1 MSIHLLEQTAAVE
14 GAPDGTRTMNQGL
27 NNRTVRLSGATI
39 KEIVCA
45 KCRATYAITVNR
57 TVEGY
62 GTSLYNADDEGA
74 MKRANE
80 NAQANLKNSLENAVE
95 LAPCP
100 NCGAYQPAMVAFLKG
115 AHLKWLYLPAAVF
128 LIAGAFAGFLAY
140 LQSSSVMMYSA
151 GALILAGVG
160 LIVFRLWA
168 ASTLD
173 PNAGDPKERIELG
186 QRLVL
191 FKKDARHATQ
201 HLNAVVAPGEPPAM
215 PFAVA
220 ADPEIKDEMYVYA
233 LERLVK
239 GQPSRDVRKSI
250 IEAGYKPSQ
259 ADQIVQ
265 TALRYQR
272 EQEEQAQLAAR
283 AYKAAGPRN
292 MVIGGII
299 CLVGIVVTVGT
310 MAMAGEGGGRFIL
323 AWGAIV
329 CGAIQFFRGLMQS
342 RSA

>member
-1 MSIHLLEQTAAVE
+1 M
-14 GAPDGTRTMNQGL
+14 MNQGL
-27 NNRTVRLSGATI
+27 NNRMVRLSGTTI

-45 KCRATYAITVNR
+45 KCRTTYAFTVNR

-80 NAQANLKNSLENAVE
+80 SAQANLKHSLENAIE

-100 NCGAYQPAMVAFLKG
+100 NCGAYQPAMVAFLKN
-115 AHLKWLYLPAAVF
+115 AHLKWLYLPAAAF
-128 LIAGAFAGFLAY
+128 LVAGVFAGFLTY
-140 LQSSSVMMYSA
+140 VQSTPVVMFSA
-151 GALILAGVG
+151 AALILVGVG
-160 LIVFRLWA
+160 LIAFRLRA
-168 ASTLD
+168 ASTFD
-173 PNAGDPKERIELG
+173 PNAGDPKERIALG

-191 FKKDARHATQ
+191 FRKEVTQ
-201 HLNAVVAPGEPPAM
+201 DLSTAVLPGEPPAK
-215 PFAVA
+215 PSAIA
-220 ADPEIKDEMYVYA
+220 GDSEINDEMYVYA

-265 TALRYQR
+265 TAVRYQR
-272 EQEEQAQLAAR
+272 EQEAQAQLAAR

-310 MAMAGEGGGRFIL
+310 MAMAGQGGGRFIL

-329 CGAIQFFRGLMQS
+329 CGAIQFFRGFMQS

>member
-1 MSIHLLEQTAAVE
+1 M
-14 GAPDGTRTMNQGL
+14 MNEGL
-27 NNRTVRLSGATI
+27 NNRTVTLSGTSI

-45 KCRATYAITVNR
+45 KCRTTYAFAVKR

-80 NAQANLKNSLENAVE
+80 SAQAKLGHALENAVE

-100 NCGAYQPAMVAFLKG
+100 NCGAYQPPMVAFLRNV
-115 AHLKWLYLPAAVF
+115 HLKWLYLPAAV
-128 LIAGAFAGFLAY
+128 LIVAGVVVGFLPYA
-140 LQSSSVMMYSA
+140 QSNSVMMFLTA
-151 GALILAGVG
+151 ALVLVGVG
-160 LIVFRLWA
+160 LIVFRLRA
-168 ASTLD
+168 AATFD
-173 PNAGDPKERIELG
+173 PNAGDPKERIALG
-186 QRLVL
+186 QRLVV
-191 FKKDARHATQ
+191 FKKDAAQ
-201 HLNAVVAPGEPPAM
+201 KLNTAVAPGGPSARPS
-215 PFAVA
+215 
-220 ADPEIKDEMYVYA
+220 ADSEINDEMYVYA

-239 GQPSRDVRKSI
+239 GQPTGDVRKKI

-265 TALRYQR
+265 TALRFHHER
-272 EQEEQAQLAAR
+272 EAQAKLEAS

-292 MVIGGII
+292 MAIGGFI

-310 MAMAGEGGGRFIL
+310 MAMASEAGGRFIL
-323 AWGAIV
+323 AWGAIA

-342 RSA
+342 MSA